1 MDYLWQGLIQAFAL
15 LISGDPETYSAIW
28 VTLRVSSLSIAAT
41 LFLGIPAGFAL
52 GRFNFPGKG
61 LARLV
66 VDTLLSFPTVVIG
79 LLVYMLVSHRGP
91 LGELELLFSLPGIAV
106 GQTILGLPIVVALT
120 ASAVENA
127 DPRMEET
134 LLTLGASRRQ
144 QLWATVRELRF
155 SLLAAAITAYGRIIS
170 EVGISMMIGGNI
182 KGSTRTI
189 TTAIALETN
198 KGRFGLGLALGLVL
212 LVLVFLINL
221 VLHFLKRYS
230 EA

>member
-1 MDYLWQGLIQAFAL
+1 MDYLWQGLTQALAIL
-15 LISGDPETYSAIW
+15 LSGDPETYSAIW

-52 GRFNFPGKG
+52 GGFSFPGKG
-61 LARLV
+61 LVRLV

-79 LLVYMLVSHRGP
+79 LVVYMLVSHRGP

-127 DPRMEET
+127 DPRMKES

-212 LVLVFLINL
+212 LALVFLINL

>member
-1 MDYLWQGLIQAFAL
+1 MDYLWQGLTQAMAML
-15 LISGDPETYSAIW
+15 LSGNPETYSTVW

-41 LFLGIPAGFAL
+41 LFLGVPAGFVL
-52 GRFNFPGKG
+52 GRCTFPGKG
-61 LARLV
+61 ILRLL

-79 LLVYMLVSHRGP
+79 LLVYIFVSHRGP
-91 LGELELLFSLPGIAV
+91 LGELELLFTLPGIAV

-212 LVLVFLINL
+212 LALVFLINL

>member
-1 MDYLWQGLIQAFAL
+1 MDYLWQGLAQAFAL
-15 LISGDPETYSAIW
+15 LLSGDPETYSAIW

-41 LFLGIPAGFAL
+41 LVMGIPAGFVL

-79 LLVYMLVSHRGP
+79 LVVYMLVSHRGP

-144 QLWATVRELRF
+144 QLLATVSELRY

-198 KGRFGLGLALGLVL
+198 KGKFGLGLALGLVL
-212 LVLVFLINL
+212 LTLVFFINL
-221 VLHFLKRYS
+221 VLHFLKRSS

>member
-1 MDYLWQGLIQAFAL
+1 MDYIWQGLIQAFAL
-15 LISGDPETYSAIW
+15 LTSGNPETYSAIW

-41 LFLGIPAGFAL
+41 LALGVPAGFAL
-52 GRFNFPGKG
+52 GRFSFPGKG
-61 LARLV
+61 AARLL

-79 LLVYMLVSHRGP
+79 LVVYILVSHQGP
-91 LGELELLFSLPGIAV
+91 LGELELLFTLPGIAV
-106 GQTILGLPIVVALT
+106 GQTILGLPIVIALT

-127 DPRMEET
+127 DPRLEET

-144 QLWATVRELRF
+144 QLLATVRELRF

-182 KGSTRTI
+182 KGHTRTI

-198 KGRFGLGLALGLVL
+198 KGKFGLGLALGMVL
-212 LVLVFLINL
+212 LALVFVVNL
-221 VLHFLKRYS
+221 ALHFLKRYS

>member
-1 MDYLWQGLIQAFAL
+1 MDYLWQGLTQALAL
-15 LISGDPETYSAIW
+15 LLSGDPETYSAIW

-79 LLVYMLVSHRGP
+79 LVVYMLVSHRGP

>member
-1 MDYLWQGLIQAFAL
+1 MDYLWQGLTQALAL
-15 LISGDPETYSAIW
+15 LLSGDPETYSAIW
-28 VTLRVSSLSIAAT
+28 VTLRVSSLSIGAT

-52 GRFNFPGKG
+52 GRFSFPGKG
-61 LARLV
+61 LVRLV

-79 LLVYMLVSHRGP
+79 LVVYMLVSHRGP

-106 GQTILGLPIVVALT
+106 GQTLLGLPIVVALT

-127 DPRMEET
+127 DQRMEET

-144 QLWATVRELRF
+144 QLLATVRELRF

-212 LVLVFLINL
+212 LTLVFLINL

>member
-212 LVLVFLINL
+212 LAMVFLINL